1 MKKIYLLASL
11 LFLLIFFSYLMSTII
26 TTYSS
31 NYKYLIERGMVAV
44 PGGTFYMG
52 SEEIDAY
59 KNESPV
65 HKVKVNPFLMD
76 INEVTNAEFLTFVNE
91 TGYKT
96 TAEKKIDIEEVRN
109 IFPKQTK
116 QFNDSLIMPGSLL
129 FKPSGTK
136 ISLKDES
143 AWWQWVRGV
152 NWRNPNGKLS
162 SIENKM
168 TYPVVHISWE
178 DASAYAA
185 WAGKRLPTEAE
196 WEWAARG
203 GKKNKKYPWGNT
215 SINKSPMLANFWQGD
230 FPYKNTL
237 EDKFYFSSP
246 VGSFISNGYGLND
259 MAGNVWE
266 WCSDYYESSFYE
278 KQKSKTLC
286 INPTGPSRKE
296 VKHSPLRVLRGGSF
310 LCNDSYCSGYRVS
323 RRTGNSENTSS
334 NHIGFRCVMDI
345 K

>member
-1 MKKIYLLASL
+1 MKKLYLLATL
-11 LFLLIFFSYLMSTII
+11 LFLFIFFSYWII
-26 TTYSS
+26 FIIF
-31 NYKYLIERGMVAV
+31 KYNNNQKLLINKGMVAI
-44 PGGTFYMG
+44 PGGTFFMG
-52 SEEIDAY
+52 SEKKDAY
-59 KNESPV
+59 KNESPI

-96 TAEKKIDIEEVRN
+96 TAEKEIDIKEMKN
-109 IFPKQTK
+109 ILPMQTNH
-116 QFNDSLIMPGSLL
+116 FNESLIMPGSLL
-129 FKPSGTK
+129 FKPSATK

-143 AWWQWVRGV
+143 VWWQWVGGV
-152 NWRNPNGKLS
+152 NWRNPNGNQS
-162 SIENKM
+162 SIEDKM
-168 TYPVVHISWE
+168 NYPVVHISWE

-203 GKKNKKYPWGNT
+203 GKKDKKYPWGNT

-237 EDKFYFSSP
+237 EDEFYFSSP
-246 VGSFISNGYGLND
+246 VGNFISNGYGLND

-286 INPTGPSRKE
+286 INPTGPPRK
-296 VKHSPLRVLRGGSF
+296 VKNNSPLRVLRGGSF

-323 RRTGNSENTSS
+323 RRTGNSEDTSS
-334 NHIGFRCVMDI
+334 NHIGFRCVMEI

>member
-1 MKKIYLLASL
+1 
-11 LFLLIFFSYLMSTII
+11 
-26 TTYSS
+26 
-31 NYKYLIERGMVAV
+31 
-44 PGGTFYMG
+44 
-52 SEEIDAY
+52 
-59 KNESPV
+59 
-65 HKVKVNPFLMD
+65 
-76 INEVTNAEFLTFVNE
+76 
-91 TGYKT
+91 
-96 TAEKKIDIEEVRN
+96 
-109 IFPKQTK
+109 
-116 QFNDSLIMPGSLL
+116 MPGSLL
-129 FKPSGTK
+129 FKPSNTK

-143 AWWQWVRGV
+143 VWWQWVRGI
-152 NWRNPNGKLS
+152 NWRNPNGKQS
-162 SIENKM
+162 SIEDIMNH
-168 TYPVVHISWE
+168 PVVHISWE

-246 VGSFISNGYGLND
+246 VGNFNSNGYGLND

-278 KQKSKTLC
+278 KQKLKSLC
-286 INPTGPSRKE
+286 INPTGPSKKLDNHFP
-296 VKHSPLRVLRGGSF
+296 VRVLRGGSF

-323 RRTGNSENTSS
+323 RRTGNSEDTSS

-345 K
+345 R

>member
-1 MKKIYLLASL
+1 MKKLYLQVAILI
-11 LFLLIFFSYLMSTII
+11 LFIFFSYLIMSTISK
-26 TTYSS
+26 Y
-31 NYKYLIERGMVAV
+31 NNQEYLINEGMVAI

-52 SEEIDAY
+52 SEEKDAY
-59 KNESPV
+59 KNESPK

-96 TAEKKIDIEEVRN
+96 TAEKKIDIEKITNVVP
-109 IFPKQTK
+109 IQTK

-129 FKPSGTK
+129 FKPSNTK

-143 AWWQWVRGV
+143 VWWRWVRGI
-152 NWRNPNGKLS
+152 NWRNPNGKQS
-162 SIENKM
+162 SIEDVMNH
-168 TYPVVHISWE
+168 PVVHISWE

-246 VGSFISNGYGLND
+246 VGNFNSNGYGLND

-278 KQKSKTLC
+278 KQKLKSLC
-286 INPTGPSRKE
+286 INPTGPSKKFDNHFP
-296 VKHSPLRVLRGGSF
+296 VRVLRGGSF

-323 RRTGNSENTSS
+323 RRTGNSEDTSS

-345 K
+345 R